1 MSASTCNCISDQE
14 TVSRIGGDEFS
25 ILLPKLTD
33 PNEAITKVHK
43 IMKKLEEP
51 VVIKGYEIPIS
62 ASIGIAFFPNDGTD
76 ADSLIKNSDRA
87 MYRVK
92 EHGKKNYAIYT
103 QLIDDLSTDPL
114 SLENDLR
121 KALDRKEIVVYY
133 QPKINIQ
140 TGSIAGLEALVR
152 WKNPIKGLITPGHFI
167 PQAEETGLIVPIGEF
182 VLREAAIQCTAWQS
196 IGLPP
201 IPISVNLS
209 SRQLLQ
215 TNLVSSIEKILK
227 DTNVNPKLLEFEIT
241 ESMSMDIDRSLEILQ
256 ELKMLGVHISVD
268 DFGTGY
274 SSLSYLR
281 RLPIDRVKIDQSFI
295 RRGTTLNPSNQTL
308 VSTIIN
314 MAHNLNLVVTAEGVE
329 TREQARHLQ
338 VNNCDEIQGYYFS
351 KPLPASEFENDFS
364 QLLQKAHSSSLLNKT
379 SVKRIRNQMV

>member
-1 MSASTCNCISDQE
+1 LEKPNKRINHTC
-14 TVSRIGGDEFS
+14 
-25 ILLPKLTD
+25 
-33 PNEAITKVHK
+33 
-43 IMKKLEEP
+43 
-51 VVIKGYEIPIS
+51 
-62 ASIGIAFFPNDGTD
+62 
-76 ADSLIKNSDRA
+76 
-87 MYRVK
+87 
-92 EHGKKNYAIYT
+92 
-103 QLIDDLSTDPL
+103 
-114 SLENDLR
+114 
-121 KALDRKEIVVYY
+121 
-133 QPKINIQ
+133 
-140 TGSIAGLEALVR
+140 
-152 WKNPIKGLITPGHFI
+152 HFI

-182 VLREAAIQCTAWQS
+182 VLREAAVQCTAWQS
-196 IGLPP
+196 MGLPP

-215 TNLVSSIEKILK
+215 TNLVSSIEKIIK
-227 DTNVNPKLLEFEIT
+227 ETNFNPKLLELEIT

-295 RRGTTLNPSNQTL
+295 KDMTLNPSNQTL

-351 KPLPASEFENDFS
+351 KPLPAEEFLKQYSKILNEA
-364 QLLQKAHSSSLLNKT
+364 QKWHLIE
-379 SVKRIRNQMV
+379 V